1 MRNTNKKGFTIVELV
16 IVVAVIAILAAV
28 LIPTFSN
35 LIKKANQSSDIQ
47 ATRQMNTALAI
58 AGELSD
64 INDVIDALA
73 EAGFNS
79 KDALIPVSTGY
90 TFYWYANAKQI
101 VLENDK
107 GEVIFPEGVAK
118 EEGVSLEN
126 SVEYIDVTTDK
137 VDTLADAFANG
148 NKDITLSGN
157 VAVGPANTL
166 EAPVGSE
173 IVLDLNGKTIDAG
186 MTDATKHV
194 NVLHVKGKVTLKNG
208 TINTRNIMVYDG
220 GELII
225 EDGVTINALDT
236 DGGAALWIYE
246 GGKVTVNGGTITS
259 GSFTYAI
266 KNYGELTINN
276 VTLTADRGGVAADAG
291 TVTIKG
297 GKFTVTGEH
306 AAAAHVVYAY
316 DGTVVITG
324 GEFINNGGAEEYCV
338 DTDGSGSITLPDGT
352 KLVAEVSNSN

>member
-58 AGELSD
+58 AGELAD
-64 INDVIDALA
+64 IDAVIDALA
-73 EAGFNS
+73 EAGYNS

-101 VLENDK
+101 VLENDN

-118 EEGVSLEN
+118 EAGVSLEA
-126 SVEYIDVTTDK
+126 SVQYIDVTTDK

-166 EAPVGSE
+166 EVPAGSE

-186 MTDATKHV
+186 MTDDEKHV

-225 EDGVTINALDT
+225 EEDVTINAIDT
-236 DGGAALWIYE
+236 DGGAALWIY
-246 GGKVTVNGGTITS
+246 GGTVTVNGAKITS
-259 GSFTYAI
+259 KSYTYAI
-266 KNYGELTINN
+266 KNGGGDLTLNN
-276 VTLTADRGGVAADAG
+276 AEVTAARGCVAGDAG
-291 TVTIKG
+291 TTTING
-297 GKFTVTGEH
+297 GKYTVTTGAEGGN
-306 AAAAHVVYAY
+306 VVYAEHGNVTISSG
-316 DGTVVITG
+316 DFV
-324 GEFINNGGAEEYCV
+324 NNGTGNGTTYFVEES
-338 DTDGSGSITLPDGT
+338 GKGSITLPDGT
-352 KLVAEVSNSN
+352 KLVAGQRQ